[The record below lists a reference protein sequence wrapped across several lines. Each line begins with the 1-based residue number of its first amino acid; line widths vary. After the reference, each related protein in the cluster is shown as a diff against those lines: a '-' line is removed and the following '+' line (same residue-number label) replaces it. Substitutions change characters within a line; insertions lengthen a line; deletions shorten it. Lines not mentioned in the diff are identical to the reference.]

1 MAATIDATVG
11 GAKANS
17 YVTQDEADAY
27 FEGRLNADAW
37 LAAAFPVE
45 ALIHAT
51 RIIDLLEFEGTPVN
65 PLNGT
70 SSGTTQALKFPRYSV
85 DDDAGWVWEPTVIPQ
100 PVKDATCE
108 AALWLLNQGDT
119 DPTQPTGLEG
129 FENVQVGALNVTPR
143 QTYDAD
149 DLPSYIRKILA
160 PVLRAGRNN
169 NRLYRA

>member
-11 GAKANS
+11 GSTSNS
-17 YVTQDEADAY
+17 YVEQSEADAY

-37 LAAAFPVE
+37 VAAAFPVE

-51 RIIDLLEFEGTPVN
+51 RVIDLLEFEGQPVN

-70 SSGTTQALKFPRYSV
+70 STGTTQALKFPRYSV
-85 DDDAGWVWEPTVIPQ
+85 DDDAGWVWESTVIPQ

-108 AALWLLNQGDT
+108 TALWLLNQGDT
-119 DPTQPTGLEG
+119 DPMQPTGLEG

-143 QTYDAD
+143 QSHDPD
-149 DLPSYIRKILA
+149 DLPNYIRKILS
-160 PVLRAGRNN
+160 PVLRGGRNTA
-169 NRLYRA
+169 RLFRA